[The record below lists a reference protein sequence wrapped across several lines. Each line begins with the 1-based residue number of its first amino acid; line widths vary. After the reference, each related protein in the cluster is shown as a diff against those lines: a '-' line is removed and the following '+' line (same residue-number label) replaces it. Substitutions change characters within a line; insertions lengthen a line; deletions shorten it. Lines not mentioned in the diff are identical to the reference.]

1 MTDPNPTL
9 RQKAKRLGMTF
20 WSCEDVLV
28 LLQALDDVPATRPI
42 RRAFEEQVERDWAR
56 LDEYERRDKFWD
68 RWRWG
73 KK

>member
-42 RRAFEEQVERDWAR
+42 RGAGRKGLGEA
-56 LDEYERRDKFWD
+56 
-68 RWRWG
+68 G
-73 KK
+73 